1 MKFNVTYAIV
11 TPESAER
18 GDCAEQGFALEDAGL
33 RDAIDS
39 LFKTRTSRVDGI
51 AFGEADYGS
60 ARIGN
65 GMEFETGANE
75 TRTLH
80 MPQRVTDSSRGRILR
95 LIGNRA
101 GFPLTLGWRI

>member
-1 MKFNVTYAIV
+1 MKFNVTYELVA
-11 TPESAER
+11 PESSEL
-18 GDCAEQGFALEDAGL
+18 GDCAEQGFALKDAGL

-39 LFKTRTSRVDGI
+39 LFETRTSRVDGI

-80 MPQRVTDSSRGRILR
+80 MPQHVTGSSRGRVLR
-95 LIGNRA
+95 LIDSRA
-101 GFPLTLGWRI
+101 GFTLCRG

>member
-1 MKFNVTYAIV
+1 MKFNVTYEIV

-39 LFKTRTSRVDGI
+39 LFETRTSRVGGV
-51 AFGEADYGS
+51 AFGEVDDRS

-65 GMEFETGANE
+65 GMEFETGAHE

-80 MPQRVTDSSRGRILR
+80 MPQPVTDSSRGRVSR
-95 LIGNRA
+95 LLDSRA
-101 GFPLTLGWRI
+101 GFTLRRG